1 MKDNNFNLK
10 GITEQD
16 SFVNKKEIFG
26 WWFLLRHMH
35 TTFLYSDFYE
45 TATKAKNI
53 AHVVPPEI
61 QKKQQLKF

>member
-1 MKDNNFNLK
+1 
-10 GITEQD
+10 
-16 SFVNKKEIFG
+16 
-26 WWFLLRHMH
+26 MH